1 MDNDDAKRKR
11 VEDLKERLEANAQL
25 RKEIAENVASAKDSL
40 NMIDTFYEQFPAA
53 EVDDETKLNLKRA
66 RKTFRTIIK
75 DQTDNAMIF
84 EALKKTYEAKIR
96 EAEGTQAT
104 KVGDALLDV
113 DSVTL
118 RTDNDDEQG
127 SDGVAPVE

>member
-11 VEDLKERLEANAQL
+11 VEELKTRLEANAQL
-25 RKEIAENVASAKDSL
+25 GKDIAENVASAKNTLDI
-40 NMIDTFYEQFPAA
+40 IDAFYEKVPAV
-53 EVDDETKLNLKRA
+53 EIDEESNLNLKRA

-96 EAEGTQAT
+96 EAEGTQPT

-118 RTDNDDEQG
+118 RTDNDGDDEQG
-127 SDGVAPVE
+127 STG